1 MVTAIL
7 HAAMAMIGLFAFL
20 IFLFLSIIAFIFVI
34 AIIYGAI
41 DAIIKEFNRKW

>member
-7 HAAMAMIGLFAFL
+7 NAAMAMVGLFAFL

-34 AIIYGAI
+34 AIVYGLI
-41 DAIIKEFNRKW
+41 DVIVKEFKHKW

>member
-7 HAAMAMIGLFAFL
+7 HAAMAMVGLFAFL

-34 AIIYGAI
+34 ATIYGLI
-41 DAIIKEFNRKW
+41 DAIVKEFNRKW